1 MAYCRPVDRAVEVVG
16 GHFDFEGAL
25 VDDFLEPVTEFVV
38 DGESGPDDSFG
49 DFGVEHRKV
58 F

>member
-1 MAYCRPVDRAVEVVG
+1 VEVVG